1 MLNELNHVIDY
12 IEEQLTDDIS
22 LETIS
27 EYAGVSDYHFRKIF
41 FYLSGLTLSEYIK
54 NRKLSE
60 ANKDL
65 LHGEKVTDV
74 AFKYGYQS
82 VDGFTRA
89 FKKWGG
95 FLPSDVIKT
104 GISKS
109 FPKFTFVITVKG
121 GISMKFRIE
130 DKPAF
135 NFAGVSKRVPLQFEG
150 VNNEIVKLAE
160 SITDE
165 QKEEM
170 HSLQNIEPYEIVNV
184 SYDSDTDFLKEEGNL
199 THLIGVLTTQNQVSN
214 LLEKVP
220 VEACTWA
227 IFPNEGSFPSTLQE
241 TMARI
246 YSEWL
251 PSSDYEVIN
260 APAFSFTKI
269 DKDRKDYAYSEI
281 WIPVRNDKE
290 RRDKHGYTVSCI

>member
-12 IEEQLTDDIS
+12 IEDHLTDDLS
-22 LETIS
+22 LEIIA

-82 VDGFTRA
+82 MDGFTRA
-89 FKKWGG
+89 FKKWSG

-104 GISKS
+104 GINKS
-109 FPKFTFVITVKG
+109 FPKLSFVITVKG
-121 GISMKFRIE
+121 GIPMEFRIE

-135 NFAGVSKRVPLQFEG
+135 NLVGVSKRVPMQFEG
-150 VNNEIVKLAE
+150 VNNEIVKLAQ

-170 HSLQNIEPYEIVNV
+170 HSLQNIEPYEIVNA
-184 SYDSDTDFLKEEGNL
+184 SYDADANFLKEEGDL
-199 THLIGVLTTQNQVSN
+199 THLIGILTTENYVSD

-227 IFPNEGSFPSTLQE
+227 IFPSEGPFPFTLQE
-241 TMARI
+241 TMAKI
-246 YSEWL
+246 YTEWL
-251 PSSDYEVIN
+251 PSSNYEVIN
-260 APAFSFTKI
+260 APAFSFTKM
-269 DKDRKDYAYSEI
+269 DKHKKDYAYSEV
-281 WIPVRNDKE
+281 WTPVRK
-290 RRDKHGYTVSCI
+290 I